1 MLRRL
6 ACASL
11 LLVSAALPGHGT
23 DLPVRAVTLSSAG
36 VLQIERGAIVPPEA
50 ATASFRVPVEDVD
63 DILRTLVVA
72 DPAGRL
78 DGIRVPARDLD
89 AEAFRGLPV
98 TPDDF
103 ESRARLLSALRG
115 QRVAIDAAEGLLA
128 EATETPAG
136 LRVTLVT
143 TSGLRSLV
151 LREAQE
157 VRILDAGLADRL
169 ARGAQA
175 VAEARTAEAR
185 RVTIALRP
193 GADAPRQVSVTY
205 VAGGP
210 LWKPSW
216 RLVAPGFGE
225 EGATAR
231 LMGWAV
237 VENLSGTDW
246 RGIRLSLISGEAAA
260 LRQALYTP
268 VLLPRREVPLEG
280 SGRVEAVPDSGG
292 RPIAA
297 APPSTLAEALSAGP
311 RAPRGIAAP
320 APAPAPLAAPPPAT
334 EALAEAIAGRVAF
347 TLADP
352 VTLLAGET
360 ANLPFLEARLP
371 AERLWWVQDLGARY
385 PLQAVRLHNTTPHA
399 LPGGLVALFGAAEA
413 GGFLGDAELRLLP
426 PGEQRLLAYARDRE
440 VQLTTSRSD
449 EQAPVSVEV
458 RRGAVLVSVRHVH
471 VVRMAVDSRGTRGLM
486 AVDLPARRG
495 ETPRFTPIAEG
506 DFGMRAEVSLD
517 GQPTAL
523 AWSWERLATQTI
535 ALWDAALPEPL
546 PPIWRDAERDLERL
560 PGAANR
566 LEALRAVL
574 ARVPADA
581 PGRESLAGLVEDFA
595 EARRLMDGF
604 RTEQRAHSAA
614 EAALARARRAVEDR
628 TGPERERARAELN
641 AASVAAERS
650 GARADA
656 AWIAWRSAAQRVV
669 SRGG

>member
-6 ACASL
+6 AFASL
-11 LLVSAALPGHGT
+11 FLVAAAPPGHAT

-36 VLQIERGAIVPPEA
+36 VLQIERTATIPPEA
-50 ATASFRVPVEDVD
+50 ATTSFRVPVGDVD

-78 DGIRVPARDLD
+78 DGIRLPARDLD

-98 TPDDF
+98 TPADF

-143 TSGLRSLV
+143 PGGLRSLV
-151 LREAQE
+151 LRDAQE
-157 VRILDAGLADRL
+157 VRILDEGLAERL

-193 GADAPRQVSVTY
+193 GAAAPREVTVTY
-205 VAGGP
+205 VVGGP

-237 VENLSGTDW
+237 VENLSGADW
-246 RGIRLSLISGEAAA
+246 AGIRLSLISGEAAA

-268 VLLPRREVPLEG
+268 VLLPRREVPVDG
-280 SGRVEAVPDSGG
+280 SGRVEVAPDSGG
-292 RPIAA
+292 RPVAA
-297 APPSTLAEALSAGP
+297 ASPRGVTLAPGVAPSP
-311 RAPRGIAAP
+311 RAMAAP
-320 APAPAPLAAPPPAT
+320 APAPAPLAAPPPAA
-334 EALAEAIAGRVAF
+334 EALADAIASRVAF
-347 TLADP
+347 TLSDP
-352 VTLLAGET
+352 VTLPAGET
-360 ANLPFLEARLP
+360 ANLPFLDTRLP
-371 AERLWWVQDLGARY
+371 AERLWWVQDLAARH
-385 PLQAVRLHNTTPHA
+385 PLQAVRVRNTTPHA
-399 LPGGLVALFGAAEA
+399 LPGGLVTLFGAAES
-413 GGFLGDAELRLLP
+413 GGFLGDAELRLMP
-426 PGEQRLLAYARDRE
+426 PGEQRMLAYARDRE
-440 VQLTTSRSD
+440 VQLTTRRSD
-449 EQAPVSVEV
+449 EQAPIAAEL

-471 VVRMAVDSRGTRGLM
+471 LVRMAVDSRGSRGLM
-486 AVDLPARRG
+486 AVDLPARPG
-495 ETPRFTPIAEG
+495 ESPRFTPVAEG
-506 DFGMRAEVSLD
+506 DFGARVEVSLD
-517 GQPTAL
+517 GRPTTL

-546 PPIWRDAERDLERL
+546 PPIWRESERDLERL

-566 LEALRAVL
+566 LDALRAVL
-574 ARVPADA
+574 ARLPADA

-595 EARRLMDGF
+595 EARRLMDAF
-604 RTEQRAHSAA
+604 RVEQRAHSAA
-614 EAALARARRAVEDR
+614 DAALARARRAVEDR
-628 TGPERERARAELN
+628 TGPERERARADLN
-641 AASVAAERS
+641 AASLAAERS

-656 AWIAWRSAAQRVV
+656 AWIAWRNAAQRVV